1 MKYPIPSMLVLAASL
16 CRVAAADVS
25 GPVRFAIFGLSH
37 DHAGGFIPRA
47 KDRTDIQLVGVIEPR
62 EDLVSRYAERFH
74 LDRALFFPS
83 LDALLART
91 NIQAVATF
99 TSTFEHRRV
108 VELCAAK
115 GLHVMME
122 KPLAVSMDHARAME
136 SAATRAGVQLIVNY
150 ETTWYP
156 ANQAA
161 YDLVHREQALGEL
174 RKIVVHDGHRG
185 PKEIGCST
193 AFLEWLT
200 DPKLNGGGALTDFG
214 CYGADLITWL
224 MQGQRPTSV
233 LAVTQHFKP
242 DVYPKVE
249 DEATILLT
257 YPGAQGIIQA
267 SWNWPFDRK
276 DMEVYGASGYVLVP
290 RSDVLRVRKPNSAEQ
305 ETTAAPLSGRNADPL
320 SYLSAVV
327 RGEIKPSGLS
337 SLPVNLVV
345 TEILDAARQSART
358 GKRVHL
364 R

>member
-1 MKYPIPSMLVLAASL
+1 MKSLIAWMLVLSASL
-16 CRVAAADVS
+16 CGVGAADSS

-47 KDRTDIQLVGVIEPR
+47 KDRTDIQLVGIIEPR

-83 LDALLART
+83 LDSLLART

-115 GLHVMME
+115 GLHVLME
-122 KPLAVSMDHARAME
+122 KPLAVNMEHARAME

-156 ANQAA
+156 GNQAA
-161 YDLVHREQALGEL
+161 YDLVHQDHALGEL

-185 PKEIGCST
+185 PKEIGCSA

-242 DVYPKVE
+242 DVYTKVRYIGFSDDPPHLPGGRKE
-249 DEATILLT
+249 SFKRRGIGRLTAKTWRFTAPPVMSWFPGPMSCVFANRIARRRKLPPPPCRVATRIRSLT
-257 YPGAQGIIQA
+257 C
-267 SWNWPFDRK
+267 
-276 DMEVYGASGYVLVP
+276 
-290 RSDVLRVRKPNSAEQ
+290 
-305 ETTAAPLSGRNADPL
+305 PLSCEGR
-320 SYLSAVV
+320 
-327 RGEIKPSGLS
+327 S
-337 SLPVNLVV
+337 SRAGSPRCRS
-345 TEILDAARQSART
+345 TW
-358 GKRVHL
+358 
-364 R
+364 